1 MMSAG
6 ELKKGSAIELEGQLY
21 RILDFSHIK
30 MGRGSAQIRLKL
42 RDIRAGHT
50 IERTFQSSEKF
61 IRARLEHHK
70 VQYLYHDGELYY
82 FMDNETFEQTPLDAG
97 LLGDAI
103 KYLRE
108 GMSLEIL
115 TYKDE
120 PVGVELGAAVELE
133 VVETGS
139 AFKGDTATPGTKPA
153 TLETGLVVQVP
164 MFISKG
170 DAVKIDTR
178 TGEYVGK
185 GGMTVAK
192 G

>member
-82 FMDNETFEQTPLDAG
+82 FMDNETFEQTPLSAG

-103 KYLRE
+103 KYLRD
-108 GMSLEIL
+108 GMGLEIL
-115 TYKDE
+115 TYQDE

-139 AFKGDTATPGTKPA
+139 AFKGDTATSGTKPA
-153 TLETGLVVQVP
+153 TLDTGLVVQVP

-178 TGEYVGK
+178 TGEYIGK
-185 GGMTVAK
+185 GGVSFAK

>member
-6 ELKKGSAIELEGQLY
+6 DLKKGSTIELEGQLY
-21 RILDFSHIK
+21 RIVDFSHIK

-42 RDIRAGHT
+42 RDIRAGYT

-61 IRARLEHHK
+61 LRARLEHHK

-82 FMDNETFEQTPLDAG
+82 FMDNETFEQTSLDAG
-97 LLGDAI
+97 LLGDAT

-108 GMSLEIL
+108 GMNLDML
-115 TYKDE
+115 TYRDE
-120 PVGVELGAAVELE
+120 PVGVELGAAVELK

-139 AFKGDTATPGTKPA
+139 GFKGNTATPGTKPA
-153 TLETGLVVQVP
+153 TLETGLKVQVP

-170 DAVKIDTR
+170 DVVKVDTR
-178 TGEYVGK
+178 SGEYLERVG
-185 GGMTVAK
+185 
-192 G
+192 